1 MNHSMMTLLPQCRR
15 DEMWDEVSGRCVCV
29 CVWWVVVRQG
39 IEAEVKEGEKGM
51 PESIK

>member
-1 MNHSMMTLLPQCRR
+1 MCRLIGAISLWSFDSFTRLTALLC
-15 DEMWDEVSGRCVCV
+15 
-29 CVWWVVVRQG
+29 WWVVLWRVVVRQG